1 MSTIPAKKIERN
13 RLIPRSEIA
22 CAPPA
27 NRTYR
32 GEELR
37 CLAFGRRHMRV
48 KLCARCPYAPRASV
62 SHYDPEAALHAC
74 ANCDGVQGTPAKHFV
89 RKAHRRRKC
98 ATFPNIFGSAQR
110 SAVRSVTESLVL
122 SGTTPAEPPSVQR
135 SALIASRPSR
145 RATAD
150 GYADLKSPDKQ
161 LQNQEGQ
168 LEPFVSSLMPASVEE
183 SI

>member
-1 MSTIPAKKIERN
+1 MSTIPAKKLERN
-13 RLIPRSEIA
+13 RLIPRSEIV

-27 NRTYR
+27 NHTYD
-32 GEELR
+32 GEEVR
-37 CLAFGRRHMRV
+37 CFAFGWRHMRV
-48 KLCARCPYAPRASV
+48 KLRARCPYAPRDLV
-62 SHYDPEAALHAC
+62 GPYDPEAALHAC
-74 ANCDGVQGTPAKHFV
+74 AKCDGVQGTPVKHFP

-98 ATFPNIFGSAQR
+98 ATFPNIFGTAQR

-122 SGTTPAEPPSVQR
+122 CGTTPAELPSVQR
-135 SALIASRPSR
+135 SALIASRPAR

-150 GYADLKSPDKQ
+150 DYADLKSPDKQ

-168 LEPFVSSLMPASVEE
+168 LEPFVSSLMPGSVEE